1 MKRGIQVEV
10 PQSAQDRLDELTVLR
25 DAALD
30 AAKATQSRINLLP
43 EDAEGALRQR
53 LADDLNRHVRCQNDF
68 HRLLSACNQFLMQLR
83 LAPGQYLA
91 PVTIAGTPPE
101 GQTAADAIAHIRGL
115 IAALNRKI
123 SETKRAPLKKSSRGE
138 AIGKYLGMLA
148 QRAKPRIGFDQQGN
162 ARIQFVEDIATMDT
176 TVGLLALCFPQEL
189 ATVLEASLG
198 EGPAD
203 APNAV
208 TPDERERQLARLA
221 DELLDLERKEVALLS
236 LAEGMLPRPET
247 NPMAYL
253 QIQIMAAEAE
263 AAVADAN
270 AA

>member
-1 MKRGIQVEV
+1 MKRGIQVAV
-10 PQSAQDRLDELTVLR
+10 PQHAQDRLDELTVLR
-25 DAALD
+25 DAAMD
-30 AAKATQSRINLLP
+30 AAKATQSRINALT
-43 EDAEGALRQR
+43 EETEGQFRQR
-53 LADDLNRHVRCQNDF
+53 LAADLNKHTRCYNDF
-68 HRLLSACNQFLMQLR
+68 HRLLSACNQFMVQLR

-91 PVTIAGTPPE
+91 PVTIQGQPPKDKTPAE
-101 GQTAADAIAHIRGL
+101 AATCLRGL

-123 SETKRAPLKKSSRGE
+123 AETKRATLKASARAG
-138 AIGKYLGMLA
+138 AIGKHLAMLA
-148 QRAKPRIGFDQQGN
+148 QRARPRISFDQQGN
-162 ARIQFVEDIATMDT
+162 ARINFVEDIATMDT

-198 EGPAD
+198 EGATD

-208 TPDERERQLARLA
+208 SPQERDAQLTKLA

-253 QIQIMAAEAE
+253 QVQIVEAAAQTE
-263 AAVADAN
+263 AAVA
-270 AA
+270 